1 MEVFGAL
8 GVLVGSIVI
17 IVIAVLGFLMPW
29 FIYKIHKNVKA
40 IRELIEKKESFS
52 FQHIER
58 SENPKI

>member
-17 IVIAVLGFLMPW
+17 IVITVLGFLMPW

-40 IRELIEKKESFS
+40 IRELLEKKESFS

-58 SENPKI
+58 SENSKI